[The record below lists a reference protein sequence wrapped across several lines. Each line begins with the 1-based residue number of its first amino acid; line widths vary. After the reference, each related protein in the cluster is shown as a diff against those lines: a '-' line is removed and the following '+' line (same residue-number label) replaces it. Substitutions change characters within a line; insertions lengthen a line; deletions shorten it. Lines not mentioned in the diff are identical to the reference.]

1 MSSWQTMKG
10 FVQFGAALLS
20 CGCFTHAVAQAYP
33 SKPVRIIVG
42 FSPGGGTDTAAR
54 MVAQKL
60 TESLGQ
66 PVLVENRPGSGGV
79 IATEAVSIALA
90 DGYTLLMMPAA
101 DSIQPAMRL
110 KLPYDMPGGFS
121 PVSLVVTG
129 PYVLVVHPTVPA
141 KSVKELVALARA
153 QLGRLNYATS
163 GIGSSAHLASELFN
177 SLAKVRTVHVP
188 YKGVSQGVVGVA
200 SGEAD
205 MIFASITA
213 AQPLIQSGRLRP
225 IGISTAKRTTLMP
238 DMPTL
243 HESGVTGY
251 DRTGWY
257 GIVGPAPLPTA
268 VVSKLNAAIVKAVNT
283 PEMKAAFVKQG
294 LEPETNSPEQF
305 KELIRREI
313 EQNIKLT
320 RAAGIKPQ

>member
-1 MSSWQTMKG
+1 MSGRYDKILLQLC
-10 FVQFGAALLS
+10 AALLS
-20 CGCFTHAVAQAYP
+20 STCFTHAIAQAYP
-33 SKPVRIIVG
+33 AKPVRIIVG

-60 TESLGQ
+60 SESLRQ
-66 PVLVENRPGSGGV
+66 PVLVENRPGSGGL
-79 IATEAVSIALA
+79 IATEAVSKAPP

-101 DSIQPAMRL
+101 DSIQPAMRRS
-110 KLPYDMPGGFS
+110 LPYDMPGGFS

-129 PYVLVVHPTVPA
+129 PYVLVVHPSVPA
-141 KSVKELVALARA
+141 KKVQELVALARA
-153 QLGRLNYATS
+153 QPGRLSYATS
-163 GIGSSAHLASELFN
+163 GVGSSAHLASELFN
-177 SLAKVRTVHVP
+177 SLAKVKTVHVP

-213 AQPLIQSGRLRP
+213 AQPLIRGGRLRP
-225 IGISTAKRTTLMP
+225 IAVSTAKRTMLMP

-257 GIVGPAPLPTA
+257 GIVGPAPLPPA
-268 VVSKLNAAIVKAVNT
+268 VVSRLNAAIVKAVDT
-283 PEMKAAFVKQG
+283 PEMKAAFIKQG
-294 LEPETNSPEQF
+294 LEPAVSSPEEF
-305 KELIRREI
+305 GALITREI

>member
-1 MSSWQTMKG
+1 MHA
-10 FVQFGAALLS
+10 GAALLS
-20 CGCFTHAVAQAYP
+20 CGCFTHAMAQAYP

-42 FSPGGGTDTAAR
+42 FSPGGGTDTSAR

-60 TESLGQ
+60 SESLGQ
-66 PVLVENRPGSGGV
+66 PVLVENRPGSGGL
-79 IATEAVSIALA
+79 IATEAVSKAPA

-153 QLGRLNYATS
+153 QRGRLNYATS

-177 SLAKVRTVHVP
+177 SLTKVKTVHVP

-213 AQPLIQSGRLRP
+213 AQPLIHSDRLRP

-257 GIVGPAPLPTA
+257 GIIGPAPLPAA
-268 VVSKLNAAIVKAVNT
+268 VVSRLNAAIVKAVNT

-305 KELIRREI
+305 KEMIRREV
-313 EQNIKLT
+313 EQNIKLA
-320 RAAGIKPQ
+320 RGAGIKPE